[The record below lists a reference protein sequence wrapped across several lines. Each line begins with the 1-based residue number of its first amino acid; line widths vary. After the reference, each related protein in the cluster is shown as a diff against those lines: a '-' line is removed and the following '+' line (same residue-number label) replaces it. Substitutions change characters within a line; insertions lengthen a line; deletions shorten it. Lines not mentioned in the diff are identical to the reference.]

1 MSDVLGVINLG
12 EKENS
17 IRNLTKIRPL
27 ANIPFAGRYRIIDF
41 ILSNMI
47 NSGIDTIS
55 IVLKNK
61 FHSLNDHI
69 GPGKYW
75 DLDRKTGGL
84 RMLYPSLI
92 EDNDCLTKGELCVI
106 KDNLKYFKMSRK
118 NHVLLTRSN
127 YIGNIDFKPAY
138 KYHEESGNDITVLTR
153 KVEQGRNRVDLLGLD
168 IVSRN
173 DSKIS
178 IGRNLGNNDS
188 FDLSVEMY
196 LMKKEVFIEILTKA
210 IESGAEKNIK
220 EAIIKRILNY
230 NVDTYKVEDDILP
243 IYSIA
248 QYYNSSIKLLNP
260 EYAKYLFY
268 KHGKIYTKAKDA
280 PSTIYMKDS
289 SVKNS
294 LVANS
299 CIIEG
304 TVENSIL
311 FRDVQIKKGAIVRN
325 SIVFEGTTISE
336 DTQINYSIIDKDV
349 YISSGKVL
357 MGDGGLPYFIEK
369 GAQL

>member
-47 NSGIDTIS
+47 NSGIETIS

-75 DLDRKTGGL
+75 DLDKKTGGL
-84 RMLYPSLI
+84 KMLYPSLI
-92 EDNDCLTKGELCVI
+92 DDNDCVTKGELCVI
-106 KDNLKYFKMSRK
+106 KDNLEYFRRTRK
-118 NHVLLTRSN
+118 KHILLTRSN

-138 KYHEESGNDITVLTR
+138 KYHLESDNDITILTR
-153 KVEQGRNRVDLLGLD
+153 KVIHGRNRVDLLGLD
-168 IVSRN
+168 IVSR
-173 DSKIS
+173 DGSKIN

-188 FDLSVEMY
+188 FDLSIEMY
-196 LMKKEVFIEILTKA
+196 LIKKEVFIEILTKA
-210 IESGAEKNIK
+210 IESGGGKGIK
-220 EAIIKRILNY
+220 EALISRILNY
-230 NVDTYKVEDDILP
+230 DVDVYKIEDDILP

-248 QYYNSSIKLLNP
+248 QYYNSSMKLLNP

-268 KHGKIYTKAKDA
+268 EHGKIYTKAKDA
-280 PSTIYMKDS
+280 PSTIYKKGS
-289 SVKNS
+289 SVTNS

-299 CIIEG
+299 CIVEG
-304 TVENSIL
+304 IVENSIL
-311 FRDVQIKKGAIVRN
+311 FRDVRIKKGAIVRN
-325 SIVFEGTTISE
+325 SIIFEGTTIGE
-336 DTQINYSIIDKDV
+336 DTQINYSIIEKDV
-349 YISSGKVL
+349 NISSGKVL